1 MNIQWPG
8 RQTQVES
15 GTAGRTS
22 SRNGGGGGG
31 VQSGGCC
38 ARLDPVI
45 PAATRA
51 ARSKVRTRGAVPFI
65 MCPYLG
71 LASVPPA
78 QSILLVDQRQWPGF
92 Q

>member
-8 RQTQVES
+8 RQTQVGS

-38 ARLDPVI
+38 AKLDPVI
-45 PAATRA
+45 PAATTATRNRV
-51 ARSKVRTRGAVPFI
+51 RSGVPFI

-71 LASVPPA
+71 LAPVSPA
-78 QSILLVDQRQWPGF
+78 HSILLVDQRQWPGC